1 MIYPNQIL
9 AKLSIFKRFKHYI
22 SRFLFNY
29 FYATNDNLSG
39 DLIVPVIKRYPKSV
53 LLIKDFYLTSA
64 PTKNDVSNQTE
75 LLILSGSDC
84 ASSKELTFLYNDI
97 IDHAIKI
104 GIKVTIK
111 DHPNEDSRLNLRR
124 EGVENVSPSIPSEL
138 IEDKF
143 SVIVGIASAA
153 MIRFGPRSFSVVN
166 LLSTMSD
173 HDKKQRSSYIK
184 SLNQS
189 VNFPYTIDE
198 IFSN

>member
-1 MIYPNQIL
+1 
-9 AKLSIFKRFKHYI
+9 
-22 SRFLFNY
+22 
-29 FYATNDNLSG
+29 
-39 DLIVPVIKRYPKSV
+39 
-53 LLIKDFYLTSA
+53 
-64 PTKNDVSNQTE
+64 
-75 LLILSGSDC
+75 
-84 ASSKELTFLYNDI
+84 
-97 IDHAIKI
+97 
-104 GIKVTIK
+104 VTIK